1 MFNNTLQCGAQQSK
15 WILILDWPG
24 LDKIHPFRVTRFIS
38 ERTIM
43 AQFRDHALPCPSCMD
58 KVLYALKNRTL
69 GYDTDYNF
77 FLQTIVKY
85 LQSPET
91 FTITEWVS
99 FEDFVLDEY
108 CQNLLATILNVNTD
122 SIPGEFEKE
131 ELRRRILQQFR
142 RQRKRRIERELYLN
156 MSFSEDILRSRV
168 ELLKIIKENEILC
181 KGIIECKTI

>member
-1 MFNNTLQCGAQQSK
+1 
-15 WILILDWPG
+15 
-24 LDKIHPFRVTRFIS
+24 
-38 ERTIM
+38 
-43 AQFRDHALPCPSCMD
+43 MD

-108 CQNLLATILNVNTD
+108 CQNLLAIFLNTLFLSQVNSKRRNREEAFFKNLGGNVNV
-122 SIPGEFEKE
+122 G
-131 ELRRRILQQFR
+131 
-142 RQRKRRIERELYLN
+142 
-156 MSFSEDILRSRV
+156 
-168 ELLKIIKENEILC
+168 
-181 KGIIECKTI
+181 

>member
-1 MFNNTLQCGAQQSK
+1 M
-15 WILILDWPG
+15 
-24 LDKIHPFRVTRFIS
+24 
-38 ERTIM
+38 
-43 AQFRDHALPCPSCMD
+43 
-58 KVLYALKNRTL
+58 
-69 GYDTDYNF
+69 
-77 FLQTIVKY
+77 
-85 LQSPET
+85 QSPET
-91 FTITEWVS
+91 FAITEWVS

>member
-1 MFNNTLQCGAQQSK
+1 
-15 WILILDWPG
+15 
-24 LDKIHPFRVTRFIS
+24 
-38 ERTIM
+38 
-43 AQFRDHALPCPSCMD
+43 MD

-142 RQRKRRIERELYLN
+142 RQRKRHY
-156 MSFSEDILRSRV
+156 V
-168 ELLKIIKENEILC
+168 KV
-181 KGIIECKTI
+181 